1 MSYNVAVIIRFEEGR
16 ELQTLFVG
24 TVAECKA
31 KLFNRVIPNELTKNI
46 QQVESDF
53 GYRFVVEEFGE
64 GKWKKVEYY
73 LQMAKDNNL

>member
-1 MSYNVAVIIRFEEGR
+1 MSHNVAVIIRLEEGH

-31 KLFNRVIPNELTKNI
+31 KLFNRVTPNELTKNI
-46 QQVESDF
+46 QQIESDF

-73 LQMAKDNNL
+73 LQKASDSTL